1 MNFMAESVTY
11 QNCDL
16 DRKALQRI
24 CNSFRYSS
32 NLWCVSL
39 LTFPADFSPLDGK
52 GLPIMSNGQGHAA
65 FARSDQDH
73 GVAQARWLTNV
84 TH

>member
-1 MNFMAESVTY
+1 MNFMTESVTN
-11 QNCDL
+11 QNFYL
-16 DRKALQRI
+16 DHKALQRI

-39 LTFPADFSPLDGK
+39 LIFAANVSPLDGK
-52 GLPIMSNGQGHAA
+52 RLHVISIGQGHAT
-65 FARSDQDH
+65 FARFDQDH
-73 GVAQARWLTNV
+73 GVAQARWVTNV